1 MRIRLL
7 AIGLLASF
15 ASACATSTPVCRA
28 PSQAEMQAFTA
39 IISHNPAG
47 LSEAMAP
54 GATQNALSQQD
65 PNLRSH
71 IWGSQGETR
80 GTVIG
85 MLSRPPL
92 CVVDNQAANAANG
105 DRNIVVYPQSNFD
118 SLLPSAEAGAVFP
131 YGVRMR
137 DYLTCR
143 FTETPNGMR
152 LADACG
158 YRPYTAPAVTG

>member
-1 MRIRLL
+1 
-7 AIGLLASF
+7 
-15 ASACATSTPVCRA
+15 
-28 PSQAEMQAFTA
+28 MQVFTA
-39 IISHNPAG
+39 VISHNPAA

-54 GATQNALSQQD
+54 GATRNALTQRD
-65 PNLRSH
+65 ANLRSH
-71 IWGSQGETR
+71 IWGSQGQTG

-92 CVVDNQAANAANG
+92 CVVDNPVADAANG

-118 SLLPSAEAGAVFP
+118 ALLPSAEAGAVFP

-143 FTETPNGMR
+143 FTETADGLR

-158 YRPYTAPAVTG
+158 FRAYTAPAVTG